1 MASGYRSTVGGVKK
15 DFDDLFDLYVE
26 GPKSA
31 ATGRRV
37 AGVDLNQRYAHISY
51 GSKGPDVGYRV
62 NGVDVANFWAA
73 KGTAV
78 YDRIQVPN
86 LDVSS
91 RSGPPVGTAHCAVNF
106 YADGTVEGR
115 HNSPQAT
122 VTSKGLWLIQGNA
135 ANYEIRFSH
144 VSGVPVPSADGVWR
158 SLASGQGFAI
168 DSVAK
173 SAIAVVKAEIRR
185 IGSGTPSAS
194 NTGTWTL
201 AYGDGGVIS

>member
-1 MASGYRSTVGGVKK
+1 MASGYRSTIGGVRK
-15 DFDDLFDLYVE
+15 DFDELFDLYVE
-26 GPKSA
+26 GPKSIV
-31 ATGRRV
+31 TGRRV

-51 GSKGPDVGYRV
+51 GSKGPNVGHRV

-91 RSGPPVGTAHCAVNF
+91 LTGPPVGNAHCEVIF
-106 YADGTVEGR
+106 YADGTVNGR
-115 HNSPQAT
+115 HNSPNAT
-122 VTSKGLWLIQGNA
+122 ITPKGQWLLQGNA

-144 VSGVPVPSADGVWR
+144 VSGTPVPAADGIWR

-168 DSVAK
+168 DSTAK
-173 SAIAVVKAEIRR
+173 SATAEVKAEIRR
-185 IGSGTPSAS
+185 IGSGTPYAS

-201 AYGDGGVIS
+201 IYGDSGVIS